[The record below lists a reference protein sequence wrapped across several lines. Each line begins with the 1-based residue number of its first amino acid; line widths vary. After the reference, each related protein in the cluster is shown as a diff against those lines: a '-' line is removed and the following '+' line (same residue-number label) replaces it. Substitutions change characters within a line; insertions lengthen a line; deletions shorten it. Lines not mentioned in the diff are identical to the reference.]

1 MIPRPL
7 VECSG
12 RGGSDYVAAP
22 LLERAALFSV
32 AAVTGR
38 QLERVNFRPRWWLWV
53 EKPVFRA
60 LAYV

>member
-1 MIPRPL
+1 M
-7 VECSG
+7 
-12 RGGSDYVAAP
+12 AAP

-60 LAYV
+60 FAYV